1 MINPFSK
8 GPLGNL
14 LQNYLESFR
23 ISWIPAYPLFFR
35 MVLNFLWIAFFLV
48 AFIVALIRL
57 LMGDTEVFKTIMDG
71 VFDSA
76 NSGVQISIGLIGIMS
91 LFLGFMNIGEKA
103 GAINL
108 LSRIVGP
115 FFRHLFPG
123 LPKNHPAMG
132 HMMMNF
138 SANLLGLDNAATP
151 FGLKAM
157 ESLQASNPDKET
169 ASDSQIM
176 FMVLHAS
183 GLTLIP
189 VSIIAQRV
197 ILKSNDPTSIFIP
210 SLIATFA
217 ATMVA
222 MSIVAFWQ
230 KFNRRQWLAIITVGL
245 VGALLLGGLGVY
257 LRFYLNN
264 EAASTFSKIVSNGL
278 ILLLFIV
285 FILGGMWKKINVYD
299 AFIEGAKQGFDV
311 AVRIIPY
318 LVGMLVAISVLRNCG
333 VFDYMIQGLSWLFSS
348 LGMNTDFVPAMPT
361 ALMKPFSGS
370 GSRAMMID
378 SMKTYGPDSFV
389 GRLSCI
395 FQGSADTTFYIIAL
409 YFGSVGIKKTRY
421 AVPASLLA
429 DLAGIITAIL
439 VAYNWP
445 W

>member
-1 MINPFSK
+1 
-8 GPLGNL
+8 
-14 LQNYLESFR
+14 
-23 ISWIPAYPLFFR
+23 
-35 MVLNFLWIAFFLV
+35 MVLNILWIAFFLV
-48 AFIVALIRL
+48 AFVVALIRL
-57 LMGDTEVFKTIMDG
+57 LMGDTEIFKNIMDG

-76 NSGVQISIGLIGIMS
+76 NSGVQISIGLIGVMS
-91 LFLGFMNIGEKA
+91 LFLGFMNIGERA
-103 GAINL
+103 GAINF

-151 FGLKAM
+151 FGLKTM
-157 ESLQASNPDKET
+157 ESLQESNPDKET

-210 SLIATFA
+210 SLISTFA

-222 MSIVAFWQ
+222 MSIVALWQ
-230 KFNRRQWLAIITVGL
+230 KFNRRQWFAIIAVGL
-245 VGALLLGGLGVY
+245 IGALILGGLGVY
-257 LRFYLNN
+257 LRYYLNN
-264 EAASTFSKIVSNGL
+264 EAASTFSKVVSNGL
-278 ILLLFIV
+278 ILLLFVV
-285 FILGGMWKKINVYD
+285 FILGGVWKKINVYE
-299 AFIEGAKQGFDV
+299 AFIDGAKQGFDV

-333 VFDYMIQGLSWLFSS
+333 VFDYMIQGLSWIFAS
-348 LGMNTDFVPAMPT
+348 LGVNTDFVPAMPT
-361 ALMKPFSGS
+361 ALMRPFSGS

-378 SMKTYGPDSFV
+378 SMRTYGPDSFV

-395 FQGSADTTFYIIAL
+395 FQGSADTTFYVVAL

-421 AVPASLLA
+421 AIPASLLA
-429 DLAGIITAIL
+429 DLAGVITAIL

>member
-1 MINPFSK
+1 
-8 GPLGNL
+8 
-14 LQNYLESFR
+14 
-23 ISWIPAYPLFFR
+23 
-35 MVLNFLWIAFFLV
+35 MVLNILWIAFFLV
-48 AFIVALIRL
+48 AFVVALIRL
-57 LMGDTEVFKTIMDG
+57 LMGDTEIFKNIMDG

-91 LFLGFMNIGEKA
+91 LFLGFMNIGERA
-103 GAINL
+103 GAINF

-151 FGLKAM
+151 FGLKTM
-157 ESLQASNPDKET
+157 ESLQESNPDKET

-210 SLIATFA
+210 SLISTFA

-222 MSIVAFWQ
+222 MSVVGIWQ
-230 KFNRRQWLAIITVGL
+230 KFKRRQWYAIITVGL

-257 LRFYLNN
+257 LRYYLSN
-264 EAASTFSKIVSNGL
+264 EAASTFSKVVSNGL
-278 ILLLFIV
+278 ILLLFV
-285 FILGGMWKKINVYD
+285 LFILGGIWKRINVYE
-299 AFIEGAKQGFDV
+299 AFIDGAKQGFDV

-348 LGMNTDFVPAMPT
+348 MGINTDFVPAMPT
-361 ALMKPFSGS
+361 ALMRPFSGS

-378 SMKTYGPDSFV
+378 SMSTYGPDSFV

-395 FQGSADTTFYIIAL
+395 FQGSADTTFYVVAL

-421 AVPASLLA
+421 AIPASLLA
-429 DLAGIITAIL
+429 DLAGVITAIL

>member
-1 MINPFSK
+1 
-8 GPLGNL
+8 
-14 LQNYLESFR
+14 
-23 ISWIPAYPLFFR
+23 
-35 MVLNFLWIAFFLV
+35 MVLNYLWIAFFLI
-48 AFIVALIRL
+48 AFIIALIRL

-71 VFDSA
+71 VFESA
-76 NSGVQISIGLIGIMS
+76 NTGVQISIGLIGIMS
-91 LFLGFMNIGEKA
+91 LFLGFMNIGERA
-103 GAINL
+103 GAIGV

-115 FFRHLFPG
+115 FFRHLFPE

-157 ESLQASNPDKET
+157 ESLQETNPSKET
-169 ASDSQIM
+169 ASNAQIM

-197 ILKSNDPTSIFIP
+197 ILKSNDPTSIFLP
-210 SLIATFA
+210 CMIATFA

-222 MSIVAFWQ
+222 MSVVAIWQ
-230 KFNRRQWLAIITVGL
+230 KFSRKQWIAIITVGL
-245 VGALLLGGLGVY
+245 AGAVILGALGVY
-257 LRFYLNN
+257 LRFYLTN
-264 EAASTFSKIVSNGL
+264 EGASTFSKVVSNGL
-278 ILLLFIV
+278 ILLIFIV
-285 FILGGMWKKINVYD
+285 FILGGMYKRVHVYD
-299 AFIEGAKQGFDV
+299 AFIDGAKQGFEV
-311 AVRIIPY
+311 AIKIIPY

-333 VFDYMIQGLSWLFSS
+333 VFDYMIQGMSWLFSS
-348 LGMNTDFVPAMPT
+348 LGFNTDFVPAMPT

-378 SMKTYGPDSFV
+378 AMKTYGPDSFV

-395 FQGSADTTFYIIAL
+395 FQGSADTTFYIVAL
-409 YFGSVGIKKTRY
+409 YFGSVGIKNTRY

-429 DLAGIITAIL
+429 DLAGVVTAIFI
-439 VAYNWP
+439 AYNWP